1 MKSSATELASRI
13 SRALISASNHTK
25 PTRAWT
31 PSLEHTLHGLGCRD
45 SLTPPLVAQVI
56 DPFLLTHHSLA
67 LGFFNWASQQPG
79 FSHTSLTYQS
89 VLKSLSLYR
98 QFSAIDNLLKQVR
111 ARKISLS
118 SSVYRCLIASA
129 IIGKKTHNAFLVFS
143 EVSSVIQEIG
153 PEVCNSLLAALASDG
168 YLEYAEQVF
177 EKMVVRGVS
186 LSTLGFGV
194 FIWRFSRNGEV
205 DRGLT
210 VLDEVR
216 RGNSEINGSI
226 IVVLIVHGLCQA
238 SRVSEAYWVLDE
250 LRSRGCKPDFMAY
263 RIVTEGFRA
272 MGSAVDIEKVLK
284 KKRKLGVAPRT
295 SDYREFIFALVS
307 ERRIWEAKELGKV
320 IVGGNFPIE
329 EDVLNVL
336 TGSVSAIDPSSAIMF
351 FKFMVGKER
360 FPTLLTLSNLSRN
373 LCKHGKTEELLEVFR
388 LLSFHDYFKDLES
401 YNMMISFLCKAGRV
415 KEAYG
420 VLQEIKKNGL
430 GPDVSSYNSLMEGCC
445 REDLL
450 RPAKRLWDEMFA
462 NGCGGNLKTYNI
474 LIQKF
479 SEIGQV
485 EEAQRLFYHMLEKG
499 VLPDGTTYTS
509 LLGGLSQ
516 EKKLEAAIEVFNKS
530 VKQDVVLAQ
539 TILSTFILFLC
550 RGGHF
555 EAASKLL
562 CDLTCDI
569 GHPDSHVILL
579 KCLADAREYTAAIE
593 HIKQVGKASP
603 SMLQDIFSELLVSL
617 SSSSK
622 PEPISQLLHAMQEM
636 SGFQKL

>member
-13 SRALISASNHTK
+13 SRTLISASNHTK
-25 PTRAWT
+25 PTRTWT
-31 PSLEHTLHGLGCRD
+31 PSLEQTLHGLGCRD

-89 VLKSLSLYR
+89 VLKSLSLSR

-111 ARKISLS
+111 AQKISLS
-118 SSVYRCLIASA
+118 SSVYRCLIAST
-129 IIGKKTHNAFLVFS
+129 IIGKKTYNAFLVFS
-143 EVSSVIQEIG
+143 EVSSAIQDIG
-153 PEVCNSLLAALASDG
+153 PEICNSLLAALASDG

-177 EKMVVRGVS
+177 EKMVLKGVS

-194 FIWRFSRNGEV
+194 FIWRFSGNGEV
-205 DRGLT
+205 DRVLSM
-210 VLDEVR
+210 LDEVR

-250 LRSRGCKPDFMAY
+250 LRRRECKPDFMAY

-272 MGSAVDIEKVLK
+272 IGSVVDIEKVLK
-284 KKRKLGVAPRT
+284 KKRKLGVAPRA

-307 ERRIWEAKELGKV
+307 ERRIWEAKELGEV

-329 EDVLNVL
+329 DDVLNVL
-336 TGSVSAIDPSSAIMF
+336 TGSVSAIDPGSAIVF

-360 FPTLLTLSNLSRN
+360 LPTLLTLSNLSRN
-373 LCKHGKTEELLEVFR
+373 LCKHGKTEELLEVFHV
-388 LLSFHDYFKDLES
+388 LSFHDYFKDLES

-420 VLQEIKKNGL
+420 VLQEMKKKGL

-462 NGCGGNLKTYNI
+462 SGCGGNLKTYNI

-509 LLGGLSQ
+509 LLGGLCQ
-516 EKKLEAAIEVFNKS
+516 EKKLEAAFEVFNES

-550 RGGHF
+550 RGGKFFILKNICWTKSH
-555 EAASKLL
+555 SKAVFLKIITQKKLFFFFLSTNFFSWL
-562 CDLTCDI
+562 CQI
-569 GHPDSHVILL
+569 VSIQV
-579 KCLADAREYTAAIE
+579 CLFLPKKRN
-593 HIKQVGKASP
+593 
-603 SMLQDIFSELLVSL
+603 
-617 SSSSK
+617 
-622 PEPISQLLHAMQEM
+622 
-636 SGFQKL
+636 

>member
-31 PSLEHTLHGLGCRD
+31 PSLEQTLHGLGCRG

-111 ARKISLS
+111 AQKISLS

-177 EKMVVRGVS
+177 EKMVLRGVS

-205 DRGLT
+205 DRVLSL
-210 VLDEVR
+210 LDEVR

-238 SRVSEAYWVLDE
+238 SRLSEAYWVLDE
-250 LRSRGCKPDFMAY
+250 LRSRGCKPDFVAY

-307 ERRIWEAKELGKV
+307 ERRIWEAKELGEV

-329 EDVLNVL
+329 DGVINVL
-336 TGSVSAIDPSSAIMF
+336 TGSVSAIDPGSAIMF

-388 LLSFHDYFKDLES
+388 VLSFHDYFKDLES

-420 VLQEIKKNGL
+420 VLQEMKKNGL

-516 EKKLEAAIEVFNKS
+516 EKKLEAAFEVFNKS

-550 RGGHF
+550 RGGQF
-555 EAASKLL
+555 VAASKLL

-569 GHPDSHVILL
+569 GHSNSHVILL
-579 KCLADAREYTAAIE
+579 KCLADAREYPAAIE

-622 PEPISQLLHAMQEM
+622 PEPISQLLQAMQEM
-636 SGFQKL
+636 SGFQK